1 MLIVLVYFQTKIGV
15 NRNPAKMV
23 ERVKIEGKSTSA
35 NAQFLIRENT
45 VKPVSQTIISIG
57 GIFALITSTM
67 RNVV

>member
-1 MLIVLVYFQTKIGV
+1 
-15 NRNPAKMV
+15 MV